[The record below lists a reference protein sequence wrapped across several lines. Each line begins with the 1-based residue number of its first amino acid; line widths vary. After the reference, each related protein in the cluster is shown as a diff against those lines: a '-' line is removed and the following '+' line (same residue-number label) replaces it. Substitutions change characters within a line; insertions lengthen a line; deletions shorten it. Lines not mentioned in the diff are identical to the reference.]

1 LLGRHKLA
9 IEAYKQAEARSQKTD
24 WEISHNMGE
33 YILPLKLKWIIKDF
47 EEAKSEITRA
57 LSYHKNDQSFIALGK
72 IAILQGD
79 LPRAIEIFKQGI
91 V

>member
-1 LLGRHKLA
+1 MYL
-9 IEAYKQAEARSQKTD
+9 
-24 WEISHNMGE
+24 
-33 YILPLKLKWIIKDF
+33 KDF

>member
-1 LLGRHKLA
+1 
-9 IEAYKQAEARSQKTD
+9 
-24 WEISHNMGE
+24 MGE
-33 YILPLKLKWIIKDF
+33 YILPLKLKWIIKSALLLSTYTGICLMYLKDF